1 MLPLLQTS
9 THSYFHAPYFMARFI
24 AVVVVS
30 EQCPV
35 FAPVDH
41 RVLGERRVVHSGT
54 TPGFKNFFFFLDR
67 SAANSGG
74 SFWYP
79 YSETVSCCC
88 ASRLGS

>member
-41 RVLGERRVVHSGT
+41 RVLGERRVVRSGT
-54 TPGFKNFFFFLDR
+54 TPGFKNFFFLDR

-88 ASRLGS
+88 SSRLGS